1 MRSTYYHLL
10 GQIVVAIESCEQNSS
25 LAAALQKAGFG
36 QDQLQLG
43 RKLAQKGQELI
54 SRKALEAFEDRIYEH
69 NMHYSAG
76 EVEMWQSTVSF
87 LLKKSLDDPAIIAR
101 TLGTSVHASD
111 HTVTVVAQTLRTLG
125 VLRTDS
131 RVYEALGGEISVHD
145 QLNRGF
151 AMLTKIF
158 RNGDIALRPS
168 SAGLAENPIFAELS
182 AQRSAMV
189 AWVSQLGAAAAKL
202 KDSPLLLGEL
212 GYVPEGVGLH
222 LGGSAFNVPLHERG
236 QRAELPELDNLKPDP
251 GWSIG
256 RQGRNSE
263 NWGPGFVEPT
273 FE

>member
-36 QDQLQLG
+36 EDQLSLG
-43 RKLAQKGQELI
+43 RKLAESGQKLI

-76 EVEMWQSTVSF
+76 EVEMWHSTISF
-87 LLKKSLDDPAIIAR
+87 LLKKAVDDPALVAR
-101 TLGTSVHASD
+101 TLGTSVHATD
-111 HTVTVVAQTLRTLG
+111 HTVTIVARTLRALG

-131 RVYEALGGEISVHD
+131 RIHEALGGKIPVHD

-151 AMLTKIF
+151 TMMVKIF
-158 RNGDIALRPS
+158 SNGDITLRPS
-168 SAGLAENPIFAELS
+168 SAGLAANPIFAEIA
-182 AQRSAMV
+182 AQRAAMV
-189 AWVSQLGAAAAKL
+189 QWVTKLGAAAGKMS
-202 KDSPLLLGEL
+202 DSPLLLGEL
-212 GYVPEGVGLH
+212 GYVPEGVGLP
-222 LGGSAFNVPLHERG
+222 LGGNAFNVPLHKRG
-236 QRAELPELDNLKPDP
+236 QREELPELDNLKPDP
-251 GWSIG
+251 SWSIG
-256 RQGRNSE
+256 RQGRNNE